1 MNAPVMNAGAQIEPG
16 SFRDPGGR
24 VFEADQRIL
33 RAVMPSAAP
42 AFEQAE
48 DSGVLR
54 RLSDAGKLVDYTQ
67 VARDTLPDVA
77 ATHVLEHPRV
87 PFISYPYEWSFAL
100 HKAAALFHLDLHLDL
115 LKSGFTLS
123 DATAYNVQF
132 DGSRPVFIDHLSIR
146 PYRDG
151 EIWEGHRQFCMQFL
165 NPLLMWSALDVQPNH
180 WFRGNLEGIAPED
193 LAKLLPLRKKLSW
206 TVLTHVVAQAAMQN
220 RSVKKS
226 EGSASYRET
235 RLPKHAFEGMLDG
248 LRRAIAGLRIPS
260 HATVWGDYAGRNSY
274 QSDEALAK
282 AAFVAEM
289 TASVQPDLLFD
300 IGCNSGDYSKVAL
313 ESGAKRVV
321 GFDFDHAALEIAYDR
336 AQQEGL
342 AFLPLWLDAA
352 NPSPSQG
359 WAQGERKGLGDR
371 ANADALVALAFIH
384 HIAIGRNVPLDMATD
399 WLVSLAPKG
408 VIEFPHKSDPMVQNL
423 LSQRTDIFPGY
434 GNDQFAALLRAKARI
449 VKQIDVLPT
458 RTLYWYDRT

>member
-1 MNAPVMNAGAQIEPG
+1 MSALARIEPG

-24 VFEADQRIL
+24 VYLRDERIL

-42 AFEQAE
+42 AFELAEQA
-48 DSGVLR
+48 GVLR

-67 VARDTLPDVA
+67 VAHDTLPEVA
-77 ATHVLEHPRV
+77 AAHVLEHPRV

-132 DGSRPVFIDHLSIR
+132 DGTRPVFIDHLSIR
-146 PYRDG
+146 PYNEG

-193 LAKLLPLRKKLSW
+193 LAKLLPMRKKLSW
-206 TVLTHVVAQAAMQN
+206 TVMTHVVAQAAMQN
-220 RSVKKS
+220 RSVKKA
-226 EGSASYRET
+226 EGSAQYRET
-235 RLPKHAFEGMLDG
+235 RLPKHAMIGMLDG

-274 QSDEALAK
+274 QTDEARAK
-282 AAFVAEM
+282 AAFVGEM
-289 TASVQPDLLFD
+289 TAAVKPDLLFD

-321 GFDFDHAALEIAYDR
+321 GFDFDHAALELAYDR
-336 AQQEGL
+336 ARQENL

-359 WAQGERKGLGDR
+359 WAQDERKGFGDR
-371 ANADALVALAFIH
+371 ASADALVALAFIH

-408 VIEFPHKSDPMVQNL
+408 VIEFPHKSDPMVQTL
-423 LSQRTDIFPGY
+423 LSQRADIFPDY
-434 GNDQFAALLRAKARI
+434 GNEQFAALLSQRARI
-449 VKQIDVLPT
+449 VKQVDVLPT
-458 RTLYWYDRT
+458 RTLYWFERK

>member
-1 MNAPVMNAGAQIEPG
+1 MNAIARIEPG

-24 VFEADQRIL
+24 VFVADQRIL

-48 DSGVLR
+48 QAGVLR
-54 RLSDAGKLVDYTQ
+54 RLSDSGKLVDYTQ
-67 VARDTLPDVA
+67 VARDTLPDIA

-165 NPLLMWSALDVQPNH
+165 NPLLMWSALEVQPNH

-226 EGSASYRET
+226 EGSAQYRET

-282 AAFVAEM
+282 AAFVGEM
-289 TASVQPDLLFD
+289 TASVKPDLLFD

-313 ESGAKRVV
+313 ESGARRVV

-336 AQQEGL
+336 ARQENL

-359 WAQGERKGLGDR
+359 WAQGERKGLGER
-371 ANADALVALAFIH
+371 AGADALVALAFIH
-384 HIAIGRNVPLDMATD
+384 HIAIGRNVPLDMATE
-399 WLVSLAPKG
+399 WLVSLAPRG
-408 VIEFPHKSDPMVQNL
+408 VIEFPHKSDPMVQTL
-423 LSQRTDIFPGY
+423 LSQRADIFPDY
-434 GNDQFAALLRAKARI
+434 GNAQFAALLGSKARI
-449 VKQIDVLPT
+449 VKQTDVLPT